1 MIGCRLP
8 RIAAFTHSHPAAHF
22 LLRTCALAMDTPQE
36 VVGEAVDF
44 DPLSGLGGGS
54 SGGGSSSRATTSAA
68 QVSVRVPPPRLTCA
82 LTRSVVTSRGWCY
95 RRRAASLSLPLL
107 STSLLWLEHGRSK
120 PTPHVRSP
128 RMVAIATCR
137 ELRVSCVLT
146 WAGESRAAPT
156 TTRETSPPRAGA
168 CGFQSAP
175 AQLVW
180 LTRCVLP
187 RRHGCSGAAE

>member
-1 MIGCRLP
+1 M
-8 RIAAFTHSHPAAHF
+8 
-22 LLRTCALAMDTPQE
+22 LRTCALAMDTPQE

-82 LTRSVVTSRGWCY
+82 LTRSIVTSRGWFY

-107 STSLLWLEHGRSK
+107 LTSLLWLEHGRSK

-128 RMVAIATCR
+128 RVVAIAACR

-168 CGFQSAP
+168 CDFQSAP